1 MTTVADS
8 IVKRVTDSRRDVVF
22 TPKDFLDL
30 GSRSAVDKA
39 LSRLVKSGALR
50 RIGRGLYDRPRQSAI
65 LGRPAPPSLDAV
77 IDALRR
83 RSKVTIIG
91 SDLAAANALGLTHA
105 VPTRPQYVATRKLA
119 DVTVGGRTLQFR
131 QAKAALLPW
140 LDTPAAS
147 VVQALLWLR
156 GAKLDADQAVA
167 KLRRTASPKAKAAL
181 AEGLPLLPA
190 WVVPMARQVAENRG
204 IRTR

>member
-8 IVKRVTDSRRDVVF
+8 IMKRVADSRRDAVF
-22 TPKDFLDL
+22 TPKDFLNL

-39 LSRLVKSGALR
+39 LSRLAKGGSLR
-50 RIGRGLYDRPRQSAI
+50 RIGRGLYDRPRQSAV
-65 LGRPAPPSLDAV
+65 LHRPAAPSLDAV

-83 RSKVTIIG
+83 RSNVTIIG

-119 DVTVGGRTLQFR
+119 DVTVGGRTLQFK
-131 QAKAALLPW
+131 QARTALLPW
-140 LDTPAAS
+140 LDSPAAP
-147 VVQALLWLR
+147 VVQVLLWLR
-156 GAKLDADQAVA
+156 ETKLDADQAVA
-167 KLRRTASPKAKAAL
+167 KLRRTASTKAKAAL

-190 WVVPMARQVAENRG
+190 WVVPMARQVAGNRG
-204 IRTR
+204 IGAR